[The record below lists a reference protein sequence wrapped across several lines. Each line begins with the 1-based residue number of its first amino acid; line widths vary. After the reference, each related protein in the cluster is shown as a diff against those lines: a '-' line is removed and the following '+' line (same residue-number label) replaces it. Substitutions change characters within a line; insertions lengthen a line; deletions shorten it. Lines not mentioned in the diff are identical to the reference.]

1 MCLKTAI
8 DGVEAAP
15 SLRGSHLDVY
25 GRCMEENLLVNL
37 FSLKEALRTMQKQTD
52 VPQRLALAS
61 CKTEFE
67 KVQQGF
73 SL

>member
-1 MCLKTAI
+1 
-8 DGVEAAP
+8 
-15 SLRGSHLDVY
+15 
-25 GRCMEENLLVNL
+25 
-37 FSLKEALRTMQKQTD
+37 MQKQTD

-61 CKTEFE
+61 CKIEFE